1 MNELSSVTVQLN
13 TIMQLIMDWLMLV
26 PYRLQSSFYVKGVQ
40 VCKNSLAVNES
51 RCSRI
56 VGYMLLKNNVAHTS
70 SILEAM

>member
-1 MNELSSVTVQLN
+1 
-13 TIMQLIMDWLMLV
+13 MDWLMLV

-56 VGYMLLKNNVAHTS
+56 VGYMLLKKQRSAYFIYTRGNVIRIQGLRIRES
-70 SILEAM
+70 VYS